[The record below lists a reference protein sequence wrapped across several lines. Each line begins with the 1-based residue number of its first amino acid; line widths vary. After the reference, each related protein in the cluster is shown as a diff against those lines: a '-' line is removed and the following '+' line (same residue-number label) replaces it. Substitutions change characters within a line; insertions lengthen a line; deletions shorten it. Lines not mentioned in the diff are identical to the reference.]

1 MGVHTMAEPMA
12 RDRSA
17 TTNASERKAD
27 TAFALD
33 PAQIAGNLEPFFIAG
48 SRFIE
53 NWRKASEELL
63 EFGKARLGRNIETG
77 RKVARSASLEEAI
90 EHQSEFARSLMQDY
104 IAETGKLAEIG
115 SRAISDTFEVWRVER
130 QQARR
135 TGREMTESARDAAS
149 ESHTDRQFA
158 AE

>member
-1 MGVHTMAEPMA
+1 MTEAMA
-12 RDRSA
+12 REYRSA
-17 TTNASERKAD
+17 TSSASERKAES
-27 TAFALD
+27 TFGLD
-33 PAQIAGNLEPFFIAG
+33 PAQIAGNLEPFFVAS

-90 EHQSEFARSLMQDY
+90 EHESEFARSLMQDY

-135 TGREMTESARDAAS
+135 TGREMTERARDANS
-149 ESHTDRQFA
+149 ESLSGRKFA